1 MRTNEGR
8 HRWDFTV
15 MFGWLLIL
23 AILELGFTVDTFQY
37 LERKH
42 EWTSKVERRR
52 ICFLLFS
59 SIRSVLLS
67 AVFIG
72 FHWANKLFSSMH
84 HTIFLVLNTIFW
96 IVGGVLV
103 KQNLGIVECGGVGRL
118 KGGLSEC
125 HELKI
130 IEILS
135 WITAASSILIC
146 VYVVIGAVRKQK
158 RKAAMGETMPQ
169 RHGWFEK
176 LGFKRSNR
184 ARPTSVSSGPG
195 GLMSEKQQDVHQ
207 TV

>member
-1 MRTNEGR
+1 
-8 HRWDFTV
+8 

-42 EWTSKVERRR
+42 QWVSKTERRR

-67 AVFIG
+67 AVYIG
-72 FHWANKLFSSMH
+72 FHWANKVFGSLH
-84 HTIFLVLNTIFW
+84 HTIFLVLNTVFW

-103 KQNLGIVECGGVGRL
+103 KQNLGIIECGGVGRL

-146 VYVVIGAVRKQK
+146 VYVVIGAMRKQK
-158 RKAAMGETMPQ
+158 RKAERGDTAPQ
-169 RHGWFEK
+169 RHGWVEK
-176 LGFKRSNR
+176 LGFKRS
-184 ARPTSVSSGPG
+184 RPTSASSGLSGPGTGTG
-195 GLMSEKQQDVHQ
+195 GLMSEKPHAVHQ